1 MGIEVGSGGAIW
13 VAVGGAFLLVVATQ
27 WVLWATSYRYRGA
40 KLAKGTYGLPFVG
53 ETIQFLRWSCDPR
66 KFVDYRIRKYGS
78 KSFKTHLFGVPTF
91 MTTDPDVASKI
102 YQHPTTVLQGHLPDS
117 AIAIIGPQS
126 YQFAPGKE
134 HDPIHKLISN
144 FMFPQSLTPYVPE
157 LENLFWTHMRKWDG
171 KVVKVTDALKKVVT
185 IMLMNLFAGFS
196 HEDEDEE
203 LITQIYKLMDG
214 SLKDAF
220 ISLPL
225 NLPGTTFNKG
235 LKAREEMLRLIQTFI
250 AKRKHKTGAKSGS
263 TLLDELLAYKNEN
276 GEHMSSGKIMD
287 TLMTLLFGGIDS
299 TRNTFALCLK
309 NLMNHPEVLE
319 RLKAEHEAI
328 RKAKPPGEPLSID
341 DLNKM
346 TYTNQVVFETLRNPG
361 GGPFSTRRTLQD
373 VNLGGYHVPKGWN
386 IISFFPGYH
395 FDPETFPDPE
405 SFDPAHFNE
414 KKTQKQFSP
423 FGGGSNVCSG
433 RELAKIELKILLHI
447 FLTKFRWEYDGVP
460 SEKLQFYPACAPADG
475 LRLKVNVIEST

>member
-1 MGIEVGSGGAIW
+1 MGIEVGSGEAIW

-27 WVLWATSYRYRGA
+27 WFLWATSYRYRGA

-53 ETIQFLRWSCDPR
+53 ETIQFLRWRCDPR
-66 KFVDYRIRKYGS
+66 KFVDYRVRKYGS
-78 KSFKTHLFGVPTF
+78 KSFKTHLFGGPAF
-91 MTTDPDVASKI
+91 ITTDPDVATKI

-117 AIAIIGPQS
+117 VKAIIGPQS
-126 YQFAPGKE
+126 FQFAPGKE

-157 LENLFWTHMRKWDG
+157 LENLFWRHMRKWDG
-171 KVVKVTDALKKVVT
+171 KVVKVTDDLKKIVT
-185 IMLMNLFAGFS
+185 IMIMNLFVGFS
-196 HEDEDEE
+196 DEDDDLISQTYE
-203 LITQIYKLMDG
+203 LVNG
-214 SLKDAF
+214 CLKHALVC
-220 ISLPL
+220 LPL

-235 LKAREEMLRLIQTFI
+235 LKGREEMLRIIKIFI
-250 AKRKHKTGAKSGS
+250 AKQKHKTGAKGGS
-263 TLLDELLAYKNEN
+263 TLLNELLAYKNEK

-287 TLMTLLFGGIDS
+287 TLMTLLLGGLE
-299 TRNTFALCLK
+299 TVPNAFALCVK
-309 NLMNHPEVLE
+309 NVMKHPEVLE

-328 RKAKPPGEPLSID
+328 RKAKPPGEPLSMD

-346 TYTNQVVFETLRNPG
+346 TYTNQVMLETLRNPG
-361 GGPFSTRRTLQD
+361 SAPFSTRRTLQD
-373 VNLGGYHVPKGWN
+373 VNLGGYDVPKGWS
-386 IISFFPGYH
+386 IVSFFPGYH

-423 FGGGSNVCSG
+423 FGGGGNICTG
-433 RELAKIELKILLHI
+433 RELAKMEMKILLHV

-460 SEKLQFYPACAPADG
+460 SEKLEFYPACTPVDG